1 MGLRENWSISS
12 QDLGTL
18 GSKRPS
24 SCTLERTH
32 GSPPGASLRLGTSK
46 ALEEGMKLGS
56 KNKRLAS
63 VDSPVA

>member
-1 MGLRENWSISS
+1 MGLRENWSIYS
-12 QDLGTL
+12 QVLGSL

-32 GSPPGASLRLGTSK
+32 GSPPGASLGVGTSK

-56 KNKRLAS
+56 QNKRLPS
-63 VDSPVA
+63 EDSPVA